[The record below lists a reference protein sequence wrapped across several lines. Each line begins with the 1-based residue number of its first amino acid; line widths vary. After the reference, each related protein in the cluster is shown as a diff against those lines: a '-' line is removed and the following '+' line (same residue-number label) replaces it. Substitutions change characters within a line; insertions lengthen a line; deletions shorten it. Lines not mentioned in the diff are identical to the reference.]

1 MARRV
6 EIVEAY
12 GDWLARSSL
21 PKLFI
26 SAQPGSLLVGR
37 AREFC
42 RSWPNQREVE
52 VRGIHFVQEDSPNE
66 IGSALREFIEGLQ
79 S

>member
-1 MARRV
+1 V

-12 GDWLARSSL
+12 GSWLAKSGAL

-26 SAQPGSLLVGR
+26 SATPGSLLVGR
-37 AREFC
+37 GREFC

-52 VRGIHFVQEDSPNE
+52 VNGIHFVQEDAPAD
-66 IGSALREFIEGLQ
+66 IGFAVRNFVENMRS
-79 S
+79 